1 MRTTAPLRLGATD
14 AAALRAWAE
23 TGSAG
28 SSGARR
34 ARIVLLSAEGHGPAA
49 IAAELGC
56 SPGTVLTWRERY
68 RSDGL
73 PGLRDAPR
81 AGRPVTVDPV
91 AVVER
96 TLRRPPPGTRRWSSR
111 LLADHLGISN
121 VAVAKVWRCWGLAPL
136 DDGHVR
142 LATRPPLDAVPA
154 AFAALHADAAVAV
167 LALLADDRADD
178 DRADDDGADDAGIDD
193 GPAPA
198 PTPLRSRPR
207 LGARFGGLDLG
218 ASADPPAG
226 VLARLDAVPSARLR
240 LLVSGAT
247 APVEHWAA
255 LRGVPVHATAG
266 GVEWARFVRVA
277 AVLAGATADGAASV
291 ADLRRAVLDHV
302 PGAPLRWSHGAGK

>member
-68 RSDGL
+68 RSYGL

-96 TLRRPPPGTRRWSSR
+96 TLRRPPPGARRWSSR
-111 LLADHLGISN
+111 LLADDLGISN

-142 LATRPPLDAVPA
+142 LGTRPPLDAVTA
-154 AFAALHADAAVAV
+154 AFAALHADASVAV
-167 LALLADDRADD
+167 LALLADDGG
-178 DRADDDGADDAGIDD
+178 DDGLFD
-193 GPAPA
+193 GRPAA
-198 PTPLRSRPR
+198 AVTPLRSRPR

-218 ASADPPAG
+218 ASTDPPAG
-226 VLARLDAVPSARLR
+226 VLACLDSVPPARLR

-247 APVEHWAA
+247 GPVERWAA
-255 LRGVPVHATAG
+255 PRGVPVHTTAG
-266 GVEWARFVRVA
+266 GVEWTRFVRVA
-277 AVLAGATADGAASV
+277 AVLAGATAEGAASV
-291 ADLRRAVLDHV
+291 AGLRRAVLDHV